1 MSQRMKQDLKR
12 YAMVGIGGMIGA
24 VGRYSMSLMLSETTG
39 FPYATLLTN
48 LIGCFLL
55 SFILHH
61 HVIKRVFSPDLF
73 AALTIGVIGS
83 FTTFS
88 TVAVDVVLWFTHP
101 SIAVSYVLLTI
112 FGCLLL
118 SFCGFKVATRK
129 FGDI

>member
-1 MSQRMKQDLKR
+1 MKQALNR

-24 VGRYSMSLMLSETTG
+24 VGRYGISLMLSETTG

-48 LIGCFLL
+48 WIGCFLL

-61 HVIKRVFSPDLF
+61 HVIKRTLSPDLF

-101 SIAVSYVLLTI
+101 FVSVSYGLLTI

-129 FGDI
+129 LGDL

>member
-1 MSQRMKQDLKR
+1 MKQALNR
-12 YAMVGIGGMIGA
+12 YAMVGIGGMIGT
-24 VGRYSMSLMLSETTG
+24 VGRYGISLMLSETTG

-48 LIGCFLL
+48 WIGCFLL

-88 TVAVDVVLWFTHP
+88 TVAVDVVLWFTYP
-101 SIAVSYVLLTI
+101 FVAISYGSLTI

-129 FGDI
+129 LGDL